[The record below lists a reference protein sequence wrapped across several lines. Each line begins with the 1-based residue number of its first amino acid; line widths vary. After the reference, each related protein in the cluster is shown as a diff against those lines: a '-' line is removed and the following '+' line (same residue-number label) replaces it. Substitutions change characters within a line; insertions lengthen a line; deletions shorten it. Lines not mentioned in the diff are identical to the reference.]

1 MPSSASIAFLTVFR
15 ETCNRRAISRTD
27 CRCTKYARLIRPIVS
42 TVVILRLVVSPN
54 SQRTWMTRVWSPI
67 RRRSP
72 SQVGTN
78 CTPIHTS
85 VTGFDGRISFDT
97 SKPDGAPRKLLDV
110 TRLSSL
116 GWTASTSLR
125 EGIEQTYSWFLANR
139 HNLRGT

>member
-1 MPSSASIAFLTVFR
+1 M
-15 ETCNRRAISRTD
+15 
-27 CRCTKYARLIRPIVS
+27 
-42 TVVILRLVVSPN
+42 
-54 SQRTWMTRVWSPI
+54 
-67 RRRSP
+67 
-72 SQVGTN
+72 GTN